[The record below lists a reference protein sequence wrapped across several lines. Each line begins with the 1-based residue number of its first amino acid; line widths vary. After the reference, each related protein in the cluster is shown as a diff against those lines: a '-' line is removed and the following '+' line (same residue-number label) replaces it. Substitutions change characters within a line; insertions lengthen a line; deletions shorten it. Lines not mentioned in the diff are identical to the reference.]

1 MMRNWRTWLIGVLC
15 MLILLGVMSM
25 YLQPLFLM
33 TLANQLWSCF

>member
-1 MMRNWRTWLIGVLC
+1 MMRHWLRYWRIWLIGVLC

-33 TLANQLWSCF
+33 T